1 MKKTVKIEGLDCANC
16 AKVLECELNKLDDV
30 EQAQINF
37 VKSEISFESGDVD
50 KALNNI
56 IKCTKKVEPNAK
68 ILTSSQNKSKN
79 KLSFI
84 MGLGLFAF
92 GLILGVFALVFEKN
106 LPLWAFWMMF
116 VLSVLMMGYKT
127 YFKAL
132 LLLCKG
138 VVNEN
143 LLVTISVVGATLVHE
158 HMEGLMVVALY
169 TFGKILEGLAVNKSR
184 KSIAELT
191 DLTPEYA
198 NLVTEDG
205 VKVVSPNEV
214 ALGSILLVKV
224 GEKIPIDGKVID
236 GACSLNVQSLT
247 GESVPVSVG
256 VADNVLSGAI
266 VLDGVLKIETT
277 ATYENSTASRI
288 MDLIEH
294 ASEKKSK
301 TETFISKMTKWYTL
315 GVIALALAVWGI
327 VWAVTKNLDNA
338 IYRGLIFLVV
348 SCPCAFAISVP
359 LAYFSGI
366 GNASRKGILIKGSN
380 YLDACA
386 KMNIVA
392 FDKTGTLTTGQFA
405 VDKINVYDKNM
416 KENDVL
422 ILAGIGEQYSLHP
435 LAKSIV
441 TACGKKLPKA
451 KNVIEKAGE
460 GVFFDY
466 KDRHYFVGRKNKNS
480 SSTLVE
486 LFEEKK
492 KLGEIILSDT
502 IKPTATIACNQ
513 LSDMSIKT
521 VMLSGDGEEVA
532 KSVAEKIGVSEW
544 HGRLLPEDK
553 FSWIEEA
560 KKDKKIFV
568 GYVGDGINDAPSLML
583 ADVGI
588 SMGISGSGASV
599 EASDIVLVDDNP
611 SKVPLAIKLS
621 KFTRKIVWQNII
633 LSAGIKLIFLIL
645 GAVGVTGML
654 EAVIADVGVTVLAIC
669 NSMRALKHTPKEK

>member
-1 MKKTVKIEGLDCANC
+1 
-16 AKVLECELNKLDDV
+16 
-30 EQAQINF
+30 
-37 VKSEISFESGDVD
+37 
-50 KALNNI
+50 
-56 IKCTKKVEPNAK
+56 
-68 ILTSSQNKSKN
+68 
-79 KLSFI
+79 

>member
-521 VMLSGDGEEVA
+521 VMLSGDG
-532 KSVAEKIGVSEW
+532 
-544 HGRLLPEDK
+544 D
-553 FSWIEEA
+553 
-560 KKDKKIFV
+560 
-568 GYVGDGINDAPSLML
+568 Y
-583 ADVGI
+583 
-588 SMGISGSGASV
+588 
-599 EASDIVLVDDNP
+599 
-611 SKVPLAIKLS
+611 
-621 KFTRKIVWQNII
+621 
-633 LSAGIKLIFLIL
+633 
-645 GAVGVTGML
+645 
-654 EAVIADVGVTVLAIC
+654 C
-669 NSMRALKHTPKEK
+669 Y